1 MEDGFGIYVIQSGM
15 DMVNI
20 MGSAYGNGIYNSSNG
35 YCGGGLLL
43 RFILCCW

>member
-20 MGSAYGNGIYNSSNG
+20 MGSAYGIYNSSNG